1 MRVIS
6 GLIGAFLALVVVAF
20 AISNRTGVELS
31 FWPLPYV
38 ASLPTYI
45 LVLLPLVVGFLL
57 GGFGAWASAFRW
69 RRQARRAEAKQKE
82 LEVELASARAANLPV
97 VAPQTP

>member
-1 MRVIS
+1 MRLIS
-6 GLIGAFLALVVVAF
+6 GLIGAALALVIVAF

-45 LVLLPLVVGFLL
+45 LVLVPLVFGFLL
-57 GGFGAWASAFRW
+57 GKFGAWASAFRW
-69 RRQARRAEAKQKE
+69 RRQARRAETRQKE
-82 LEVELASARAANLPV
+82 LEAELASSRIANLPV
-97 VAPQTP
+97 IAPAPP

>member
-1 MRVIS
+1 VRVIS
-6 GLIGAFLALVVVAF
+6 GLIGAALALVIVAF
-20 AISNRTGVELS
+20 AISNRAGVELS

-38 ASLPTYI
+38 ASLPTYL
-45 LVLLPLVVGFLL
+45 LVLVPLVVGFLL

-82 LEVELASARAANLPV
+82 LESELASARASNLPV
-97 VAPQTP
+97 APSATP

>member
-1 MRVIS
+1 VRVIS
-6 GLIGAFLALVVVAF
+6 GLIGAALALVVVAF

-45 LVLLPLVVGFLL
+45 LVLVPLVVGFLL

-82 LEVELASARAANLPV
+82 LESELAGVRATNLPV
-97 VAPQTP
+97 VTPQVP